1 MLMNDPVIRGRQTT
15 ESSQGQSGSQGSEFR
30 VTTEERDRVS
40 SQMIFQSRYLELKDI
55 IVNMQLYGE
64 RISSLESVLSEV
76 YEFTQYEMLYSP
88 G

>member
-55 IVNMQLYGE
+55 IVNM
-64 RISSLESVLSEV
+64 
-76 YEFTQYEMLYSP
+76 
-88 G
+88 

>member
-1 MLMNDPVIRGRQTT
+1 MLMN
-15 ESSQGQSGSQGSEFR
+15 SQGQSGSQGSEFR

-40 SQMIFQSRYLELKDI
+40 SQMIFQSRYLELRDI